1 MSSPDD
7 GSVAISFLIF
17 SVYGTIISPET
28 DPEAF
33 SIPPV
38 AVYGIIS
45 HHSVGTIVST
55 EDSDTIVPESEAIIL
70 HESEAMREI
79 LSPLAVF
86 VEETLGFESTTVT
99 VSFHGI

>member
-1 MSSPDD
+1 ME
-7 GSVAISFLIF
+7 VLLYSFLIYYF
-17 SVYGTIISPET
+17 YKTLLSPET
-28 DPEAF
+28 DPEPF

-38 AVYGIIS
+38 AVYGTIS
-45 HHSVGTIVST
+45 HHSGATIISV
-55 EDSDTIVPESEAIIL
+55 EGPDVIVPESEAIIL

-86 VEETLGFESTTVT
+86 IEETLGFASTTVT